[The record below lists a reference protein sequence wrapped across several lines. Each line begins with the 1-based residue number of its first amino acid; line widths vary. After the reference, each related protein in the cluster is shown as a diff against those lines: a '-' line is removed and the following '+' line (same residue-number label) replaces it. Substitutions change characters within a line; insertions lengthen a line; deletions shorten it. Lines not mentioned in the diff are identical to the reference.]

1 MARTRTSGSDARGF
15 TLLELLV
22 VLAVVALIAA
32 VVVPAIGTGSS
43 SQPAR
48 RAAWDVAA
56 ALRTARADAIRRNGE
71 SVLTLDVDERTYSV
85 GDDETARPLPEDVT
99 YTVLTAEGER
109 KNESRASIRFF
120 ADGSSTG
127 GRVTM
132 KDRVSEY
139 VVGVEWLTGR
149 VRIHD

>member
-1 MARTRTSGSDARGF
+1 MAKTRTSVSDARGF

-32 VVVPAIGTGSS
+32 VVVPALGTGSA
-43 SQPAR
+43 SQSAR
-48 RAAWDVAA
+48 RAAWDIAA

-71 SVLTLDVDERTYSV
+71 SVLTLDVDGRSYSV
-85 GDDETARPLPEDVT
+85 GDDDADRPLPEDVT
-99 YTVLTAEGER
+99 YTILTAEGER
-109 KNESRASIRFF
+109 QDQSRASIRFF

-132 KDRVSEY
+132 KDGVSEY

-149 VRIHD
+149 VRVHE